1 MNYKTHA
8 IYISLNL
15 SFNIHIKFIIELYI
29 SILNFKLTD
38 YEYNYIY

>member
-1 MNYKTHA
+1 MNKTSE

-29 SILNFKLTD
+29 TILNIK
-38 YEYNYIY
+38 